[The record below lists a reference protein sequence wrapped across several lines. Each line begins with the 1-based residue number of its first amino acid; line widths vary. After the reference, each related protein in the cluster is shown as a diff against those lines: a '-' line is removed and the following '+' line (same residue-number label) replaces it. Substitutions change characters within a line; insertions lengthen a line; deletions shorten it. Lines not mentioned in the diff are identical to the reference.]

1 MVMIQIKLLNK
12 SSSEILLIIKEMAN
26 DGIVQ
31 GRDFDFA
38 YHQAKYESDGWEQLS
53 PKHTVFAFY
62 TEQMATFF
70 TLKYAH

>member
-1 MVMIQIKLLNK
+1 MIEVKLLNK
-12 SSSEILLIIKEMAN
+12 SAAEILLLIKEMAN

-38 YHQAKYESDGWEQLS
+38 YHQAKYKSDGCEQSS

-70 TLKYAH
+70 MLKYAH

>member
-1 MVMIQIKLLNK
+1 MIEVKLLNK
-12 SSSEILLIIKEMAN
+12 SAAEILLIIKEMAN

-38 YHQAKYESDGWEQLS
+38 YHQAKYESDGWENIS

-70 TLKYAH
+70 MLKYAH

>member
-1 MVMIQIKLLNK
+1 MIQVKLLNK
-12 SSSEILLIIKEMAN
+12 SAAEIMLIIKEMAN

-38 YHQAKYESDGWEQLS
+38 YHPARYKSDGWKNIS

-62 TEQMATFF
+62 NEQMATFF